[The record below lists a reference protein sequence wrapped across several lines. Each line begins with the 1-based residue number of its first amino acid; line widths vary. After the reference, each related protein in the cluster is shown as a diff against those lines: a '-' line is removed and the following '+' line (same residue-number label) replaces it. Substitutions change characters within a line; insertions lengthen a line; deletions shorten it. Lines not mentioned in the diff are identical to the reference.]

1 MAVWIIIA
9 ETKVHD
15 DVTSR
20 IIGCTRIA
28 RLPFEGVVTGTA
40 VEDIIPL
47 TTDDKVIPTTA
58 KDKVIPGAA
67 VEDIIPLITK
77 DKVIPT
83 TTKEKVIP
91 GAAVNS
97 VIRTVGI
104 SFNIEQLMIF
114 SNIIIE
120 LLGCNGRR
128 VATFSKEKP

>member
-9 ETKVHD
+9 ETKVHG

-28 RLPFEGVVTGTA
+28 RLPCEGVVTGTA

-47 TTDDKVIPTTA
+47 TTDDQVIPTTA
-58 KDKVIPGAA
+58 KD
-67 VEDIIPLITK
+67 
-77 DKVIPT
+77 
-83 TTKEKVIP
+83 KVIP

-114 SNIIIE
+114 SNIIID